1 MKKYLIGFCIF
12 LIFIVFNYNRGNAQ
26 PLIGTYPPQVH
37 QQICQESTFTR
48 YLEVFNSGDEALV
61 FNAVLSPDTVA
72 WVSASPLSGEIGPG
86 DTALIEFNFNSTGLP
101 LDNYYADLIISS
113 NDPVNPEVAVLAMLH
128 VQDLTIFLEPDEDS
142 ICQGCSTQL
151 NVIVL
156 GCSEMYA
163 FNWTSD
169 PPGFASTEKSPV
181 VSPLVNT
188 TYTVTVTD
196 GGYSSQKS
204 VEIKVEGSSGMND
217 NSYLSEI
224 KIYPN
229 PGSGQ
234 IVVKFLSELNV
245 QGLISIIDFAGKTL
259 QTEEMTIELG
269 INELPVK
276 LVNLA
281 PGMYHLTVQPVN
293 NPTQPLIP
301 SAKIFI
307 Y

>member
-1 MKKYLIGFCIF
+1 MRECFTNSSLLLAFVILF
-12 LIFIVFNYNRGNAQ
+12 LNRGNAQ
-26 PLIGTYPPQVH
+26 PVIGTYPPQVH

-48 YLEVFNSGDEALV
+48 YLDVFNSGDEVLV
-61 FNAVLSPDTVA
+61 FTAVLSPDTVA
-72 WVSASPLSGEIGPG
+72 WVSAYPLSGEIGPG
-86 DTALIEFNFNSTGLP
+86 DTVQIEFNFNSTGLP
-101 LDNYYADLIISS
+101 IDNYYADLIISS

-128 VQDLTIFLEPDEDS
+128 VQDLTIFLEPEEDS

-151 NVIVL
+151 NMIVF
-156 GCSEMYA
+156 GCSEIYA

-181 VSPLVNT
+181 VSPLMNT

-196 GGYSSQKS
+196 GGYSIQKS

-217 NSYLSEI
+217 YPYLSEI

-234 IVVKFLSELNV
+234 IVIKFLSELNG
-245 QGLISIIDFAGKTL
+245 QGLIRITDLAGKSI
-259 QTEEMTIELG
+259 QVEEMTFERG
-269 INELPVK
+269 INELPVQ
-276 LVNLA
+276 LTNLA
-281 PGMYHLTVQPVN
+281 PGMYHLTVQPLKKAN
-293 NPTQPLIP
+293 QPQVLK
-301 SAKIFI
+301 AKIYI